1 MSRAGLAYGALG
13 LPLAF
18 VALPLYVL
26 LPHHYAEQFG
36 MPLATLGA
44 LLLAVRGLDALVDPF
59 IGRWADALLSR
70 GAAVARRA
78 LGVAAL
84 VLLLGF
90 VAIFFPP
97 FQPAHQTAL
106 LAWCAAAL
114 VLTYLAYSFSTVL
127 HQAWGAR
134 LGGGDAAQ
142 SGWVAWREGAAL
154 AGVLLASVL
163 PSLAGLPVTT
173 GVFAAALLL
182 GWWALHRAPR
192 PDRAAHAPHSSQDT
206 GLARLLQPW
215 RVKAFR
221 RLLGV
226 FMFNGIASAVPAT
239 LLLFFVR
246 DRLQAPAWEGGLLAA
261 YFACGALSLPL
272 WVRLVRRWGLSRCW
286 ALGMALA
293 VLAFMGAGRLGAGD
307 APWFLLIC
315 MASGLTLGADLALP
329 GALLARVI
337 HQSGHAGADEGAYFG
352 WWNSATK
359 LNLALAAGLALPL
372 LQWAGYEP
380 GARDPAALQ
389 MLGWAYGL
397 LPCGLK
403 LLALAALWRWRSAW
417 EPEGVTT

>member
-1 MSRAGLAYGALG
+1 MSRAGLSYGALG

-26 LPHHYAEQFG
+26 LPRHYAETFG

-44 LLLAVRGLDALVDPF
+44 LLLAVRGLDALIDPL
-59 IGRWADALLSR
+59 IGRGVDMLFARGPTIAQRAMTAATLL
-70 GAAVARRA
+70 
-78 LGVAAL
+78 LW
-84 VLLLGF
+84 LGF

-97 FQPAHQTAL
+97 AWAATPDRL
-106 LAWCAAAL
+106 LVWCAAAL
-114 VLTYLAYSFSTVL
+114 VLTYTAYSGATVM

-134 LGGGDAAQ
+134 LGGDDAVQ
-142 SGWVAWREGAAL
+142 SRWIAWREGAAL
-154 AGVLLASVL
+154 AGVMLASVL
-163 PSLAGLPVTT
+163 PSLAGLPATA
-173 GVFAAALLL
+173 GVLGGALLL
-182 GWWALHRAPR
+182 GLWALRRAPQPMQR
-192 PDRAAHAPHSSQDT
+192 RDAAATPSHAGD
-206 GLARLLQPW
+206 LWQPW
-215 RVKAFR
+215 RVPAFR
-221 RLLGV
+221 RLLAV
-226 FMFNGIASAVPAT
+226 FMLNGIASAVPAT
-239 LLLFFVR
+239 LLLFYVR

-293 VLAFMGAGRLGAGD
+293 TLAFSGASQLGAGD

-315 MASGLTLGADLALP
+315 IASGLTLGADLALP

-337 HQSGHAGADEGAYFG
+337 RQGGHAGAEEGAYFG

-380 GARDPAALQ
+380 GATDADALKL
-389 MLGWAYGL
+389 LGWAYGL
-397 LPCGLK
+397 LPCVLK
-403 LLALAALWRWRSAW
+403 LLALAALWRWRRWW
-417 EPEGVTT
+417 ESEGVTA